1 MTEIDITRLERLE
14 HRTDDPQAPEGL
26 LHANHYAGQPDRR
39 LPCVGRNAGRQGGH
53 QDPFG

>member
-14 HRTDDPQAPEGL
+14 HRTDDPQAPEVFY
-26 LHANHYAGQPDRR
+26 ANHCAGQPDCR

>member
-14 HRTDDPQAPEGL
+14 HRTDDPQA
-26 LHANHYAGQPDRR
+26 NHYAGQPDCR

-53 QDPFG
+53 